1 MSSGTNSERIT
12 QNNTKLAELK
22 TKVDNL
28 PDYQDIEPIYTTTS
42 YNMIPVES
50 LGTSY
55 DSIFN
60 VLTYEDYLICSWV
73 TTSTSSPAISTLHLY
88 KLQDNIYKHIKDL
101 DIYGGEV
108 KYSGGTQHGHCAII
122 DVDDDFIYLVSGKA
136 GWSGVNA
143 YKINLST
150 YDVTKLADKTVY
162 NRVYY
167 DIIWGG
173 NGYALSAN
181 NSYEGRLLKLD
192 DTKDAISDVG
202 LSVIQYVYNVFNKFI
217 PIFGTGG
224 GYIFTITFTNSIP
237 NIISKL
243 IDTTVYGIIRG
254 VNFLGNKIFTST
266 GVYVL
271 SSDLTIGEK
280 LSDSITPIALGVIN
294 DKYYISSR
302 ELTSSNNYKVDLD
315 LYTFDEDTNSFS
327 FVETYT
333 NTRNKGTIQNE
344 SYLFNRFAVANFD
357 YGTKQIGYNVY
368 GEPLYFES
376 FIGATTDKILSGYQT
391 KDENA
396 EIITGTMPNNGQL
409 NYTPSTSQQTIPAGY
424 TSGGTISAVTS
435 AIDNN
440 IQAENIKKGITIL
453 GITGTYEGDTSL

>member
-22 TKVDNL
+22 TKVDDL

-88 KLQDNIYKHIKDL
+88 KLQDDIYKHMKDL
-101 DIYGGEV
+101 DIYGGEI
-108 KYSGGTQHGHCAII
+108 KYNSSTQHGHCAII

-136 GWSGVNA
+136 VWSDINA

-150 YDVTKLADKTVY
+150 YDVTKLTDETVS

-167 DIIWGG
+167 DIIWGS
-173 NGYALSAN
+173 NGYAIS
-181 NSYEGRLLKLD
+181 SDKTYKGYLLKLN
-192 DTKDAISDVG
+192 DTKDAISEVSLG
-202 LSVIQYVYNVFNKFI
+202 VISNVNNVFNKFI
-217 PIFGTGG
+217 PIFGKGS
-224 GYIFTITFTNSIP
+224 YIYAITFTNSIP
-237 NIISKL
+237 NIISKI
-243 IDTTVYGIIRG
+243 IDPAVYGDIRG
-254 VNFLGNKIFTST
+254 VNFLGNKIFMST
-266 GVYVL
+266 GVYAL

-280 LSDSITPIALGVIN
+280 LSNSIAPITLGVIN

-302 ELTSSNNYKVDLD
+302 VLTSSNNYKVNLD

-344 SYLFNRFAVANFD
+344 SYLFNQFAVANFD

-368 GEPLYFES
+368 GKPLYFES

-424 TSGGTISAVTS
+424 TSGGTISSVTS
-435 AIDNN
+435 EIDEN

-453 GITGTYEGDTSL
+453 GITGTYEGDASL